1 MLRTRALKPSSKA
14 SGKIYT
20 GSSLEQTTSLSSN
33 IFTDRA
39 LIQLEGAGAASAIVG
54 KKILITGAG
63 GSIGSALAREILSFE
78 PSSLLLL
85 EHSEIN
91 LFQIEKEL
99 FENPAGSRVVSI
111 LGDVNDELLLDE
123 VFERHVPQL
132 VFHAAAFKHVP
143 LLENHPLSALQNN
156 VLGTYSLAKKSVQH
170 HAARVVMLST
180 DKAVNP
186 SSIMGASKRI
196 AELILRAMSTSETT
210 MLSVRFGNV
219 IGSRGS
225 VFPLFAEQIKQKR
238 PVTVTHAEATRYFLN
253 LSEAVN
259 LILEAAWLGFG
270 GDILVPE
277 LGAPVKI
284 LHVAEQLIRQS
295 GLLPDEDLPIVFT
308 GLRHGEKMHEELI
321 SDNEVAAQTEIKGIR
336 KIAPL
341 AISLIEVERWLK
353 ALKESLKQRNVSALV
368 EEVCRIVPEYR
379 PSPAVLE
386 CGRAKNLERR

>member
-1 MLRTRALKPSSKA
+1 M
-14 SGKIYT
+14 G
-20 GSSLEQTTSLSSN
+20 QTAGLSSN

-39 LIQLEGAGAASAIVG
+39 LIQFEGAGAASAVVG
-54 KKILITGAG
+54 KKIMITGAG
-63 GSIGSALAREILSFE
+63 GSVGSALAREILSFE

-85 EHSEIN
+85 EHSENN
-91 LFQIEKEL
+91 LFQIEKAL
-99 FENPAGSRVVSI
+99 FENPAGSRVVSF

-123 VFERHVPQL
+123 IFERHGPQL

-143 LLENHPLSALQNN
+143 LLENHPLSAIQNN
-156 VLGTYSLAKKSVQH
+156 VVGTHSLAKKSVQH
-170 HAARVVMLST
+170 HALRVVMLST

-196 AELILRAMSTSETT
+196 AELILRAMSTPETT

-225 VFPLFAEQIKQKR
+225 VFPLFAEQIKLRR
-238 PVTVTHAEATRYFLN
+238 PLTVTHPEATRYFLN

-259 LILEAAWLGFG
+259 LVLQAVWLGSG

-277 LGAPVKI
+277 LGRPVKI
-284 LHVAEQLIRQS
+284 LHVAEQLIHQS
-295 GLLPDEDLPIVFT
+295 GLLPDVDLPIVFT
-308 GLRHGEKMHEELI
+308 GLRPGEKMHEELI
-321 SDNEVAAQTEIKGIR
+321 SDNEVAGQTEIKGIR
-336 KIAPL
+336 KIAQP
-341 AISLIEVERWLK
+341 AVSLIEVERWLTG
-353 ALKESLKQRNVSALV
+353 LQESLKRRNVSALV

-386 CGRAKNLERR
+386 SGRAKKLERQ

>member
-1 MLRTRALKPSSKA
+1 MLRTRALDLSSKA

-20 GSSLEQTTSLSSN
+20 GSSLGQTAGLSSN

-39 LIQLEGAGAASAIVG
+39 LIQFEGAGAASAVVG
-54 KKILITGAG
+54 KKIMITGAG
-63 GSIGSALAREILSFE
+63 GSVGSALAREILSFE

-85 EHSEIN
+85 EHSENN
-91 LFQIEKEL
+91 LFQIEKAL
-99 FENPAGSRVVSI
+99 FENPAGSRVVSF

-123 VFERHVPQL
+123 IFERHGPQL

-143 LLENHPLSALQNN
+143 LLENHPLSAIQNN
-156 VLGTYSLAKKSVQH
+156 VVGTYSLAKKSVQH
-170 HAARVVMLST
+170 HALRVVMLST

-196 AELILRAMSTSETT
+196 AELILRAMSTPETT

-225 VFPLFAEQIKQKR
+225 VFPLFAEQMKLRR
-238 PVTVTHAEATRYFLN
+238 PLTVTHPEATRYFLN

-259 LILEAAWLGFG
+259 LVLQAVWLGSG

-277 LGAPVKI
+277 LGRPVKI
-284 LHVAEQLIRQS
+284 LHVAEQLIHQS
-295 GLLPDEDLPIVFT
+295 GLLPDVDLPIVFT
-308 GLRHGEKMHEELI
+308 GLRPGEKMHEELI
-321 SDNEVAAQTEIKGIR
+321 SDNEVAGQTEIKGIR
-336 KIAPL
+336 KIAQP
-341 AISLIEVERWLK
+341 AVSLIEVERWLTG
-353 ALKESLKQRNVSALV
+353 LQESLKRRNVSALV

-386 CGRAKNLERR
+386 SGRAKKLERQ